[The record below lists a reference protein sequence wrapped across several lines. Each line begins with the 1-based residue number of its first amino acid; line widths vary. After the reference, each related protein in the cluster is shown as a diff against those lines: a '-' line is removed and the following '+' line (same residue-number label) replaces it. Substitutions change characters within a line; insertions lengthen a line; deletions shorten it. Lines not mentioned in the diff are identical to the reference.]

1 MARAADATD
10 AAADTST
17 GRGAPVGRRVFLGMV
32 GLGAAGVVF
41 GAKAQDWME
50 RVLAPVTA
58 RDGTGL
64 SSFLPVGRFRIY
76 SVTGDL
82 PNRSVA
88 AYRLKVGGHVDQPF
102 ELTFADLQAMPPTN
116 LDKDFQ
122 CVTGWRVHNVKW
134 TGVRLG
140 DLLNKAGIKAGAGG
154 VEFHSFD
161 GAYTESLT
169 LEQALRPDVIVAYSM
184 EGKTVSCKWLDG
196 INVVAG
202 KPKPGY
208 WEVRG
213 YDVDAFVGKSNG
225 RDDNPTT

>member
-41 GAKAQDWME
+41 GAKAQDWLK

-82 PNRSVA
+82 PSKSVTD
-88 AYRLKVGGHVDQPF
+88 YRLRVGGHVNQPL

-122 CVTGWRVHNVKW
+122 C
-134 TGVRLG
+134 
-140 DLLNKAGIKAGAGG
+140 
-154 VEFHSFD
+154 
-161 GAYTESLT
+161 
-169 LEQALRPDVIVAYSM
+169 
-184 EGKTVSCKWLDG
+184 
-196 INVVAG
+196 
-202 KPKPGY
+202 
-208 WEVRG
+208 
-213 YDVDAFVGKSNG
+213 
-225 RDDNPTT
+225 